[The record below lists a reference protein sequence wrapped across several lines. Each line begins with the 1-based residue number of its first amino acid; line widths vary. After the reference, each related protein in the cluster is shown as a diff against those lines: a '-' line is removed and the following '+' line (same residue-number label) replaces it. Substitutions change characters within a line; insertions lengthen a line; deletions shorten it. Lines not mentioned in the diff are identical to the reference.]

1 VQDWECLGARPCS
14 PAGRLASTL
23 VTSLP
28 DLVPLQLWRGRLP
41 SVFRWLEGT
50 GELLIPGWLLESSG
64 WFGPPLQVVYCP
76 PEVLLIFR
84 SAA

>member
-1 VQDWECLGARPCS
+1 MQDWECLGARACS
-14 PAGRLASTL
+14 LAGRLASTA

-28 DLVPLQLWRGRLP
+28 DLVPLQLRRGRLP

>member
-1 VQDWECLGARPCS
+1 MPRCQTVFTGGPSRVYRRNEFAGLGS
-14 PAGRLASTL
+14 
-23 VTSLP
+23 
-28 DLVPLQLWRGRLP
+28 LQLRRGRLP